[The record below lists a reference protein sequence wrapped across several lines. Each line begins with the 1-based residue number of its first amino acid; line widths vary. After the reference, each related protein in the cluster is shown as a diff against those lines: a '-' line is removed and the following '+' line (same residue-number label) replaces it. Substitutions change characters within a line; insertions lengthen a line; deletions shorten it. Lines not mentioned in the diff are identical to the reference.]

1 MSKAMRMD
9 KGKRRNGAGI
19 LPGVI
24 ADGRS
29 YLESL
34 RDGRVVVY
42 QGEQID
48 VTRHPLFAPT
58 AKVIA
63 KIYDLIAQDPDLTY
77 ETETGARA
85 FTPYL
90 LPMAREDLA
99 RIRQAQEKVH
109 RFHLGLMLQGPE
121 YKGPMISG
129 LGAAGPYFS
138 PYGDNVA
145 KYYRYVRDLR
155 LYPANAFTDPQVDRS
170 KRPSELPNPDL
181 VLRVVEER
189 DDGVV
194 IRGAKMVSTTAPFAH
209 ELLILRYGGAN
220 RLTMEDADYAFIGAV
235 PLNAPGLKLFARK
248 VHRPQVAHPLD
259 APFSHL
265 FEESD
270 AFLLFD
276 DVFVPWERVFV
287 YRDPEKADNWLS
299 QTNLAVSLVYGD
311 LVRWKTRFAIT
322 TALAVK
328 VAKANGTLG
337 FRGQQERLGEMLA
350 WTHLMQDLAVAAE
363 ANPAPYYQGVMVNP
377 ETVLT
382 YRALRPMIYKRF
394 TDLAKEVAGSGAA
407 IVPSSL
413 KDYEL
418 FPELEEFTQGANLGG
433 RERTKTYKAFW
444 DLLHSDFASRSELS
458 ERLHTGNSSD
468 VLVQLFFGAHGLEFD
483 RYFDEAMAHV
493 EALIREI

>member
-1 MSKAMRMD
+1 MA
-9 KGKRRNGAGI
+9 RNGKKKAAIAETPGPI
-19 LPGVI
+19 L
-24 ADGRS
+24 DGQT

-34 RDGRVVVY
+34 RDGREVIY
-42 QGEQID
+42 QGERVD

-63 KIYDLIAQDPDLTY
+63 RIYDLIAQDPELTY
-77 ETETGARA
+77 ETETGAKA

-90 LPMAREDLA
+90 LPQNREDLA
-99 RIRQAQEKVH
+99 RIRRAQEKVH

-121 YKGPMISG
+121 YKGPVISG
-129 LGAAGPYFS
+129 LGAAGPYFA
-138 PYGDNVA
+138 PYDRNVA
-145 KYYRYVRDLR
+145 AYYRYVRDNR

-170 KRPSELPNPDL
+170 KRPSQLANPDL
-181 VLRVVEER
+181 ILRVVEER

-194 IRGAKMVSTTAPFAH
+194 IRGAKMVSTAAPFAH

-220 RLTMEDADYAFIGAV
+220 RLTEEDADYAFIGAV
-235 PLNAPGLKLFARK
+235 PINSPGLKLFPRK

-265 FEESD
+265 FEETD

-276 DVFVPWERVFV
+276 NVFVPWERVFV
-287 YRDPEKADNWLS
+287 YRDPEKTDNWLA
-299 QTNLAVSLVYGD
+299 QTNLAVSLIYVD

-328 VAKANGTLG
+328 VAKANGTIG

-350 WTHLMQDLAVAAE
+350 WTHLMADLALAAE
-363 ANPAPYYQGVMVNP
+363 ANPVPYYQGVMVNP

-413 KDYEL
+413 RDYEAV
-418 FPELEEFTQGANLGG
+418 PELEEFTQGANLGG
-433 RERTKTYKAFW
+433 RERTKVYKAFW
-444 DLLHSDFASRSELS
+444 DLLHSDFAARSELS
-458 ERLHTGNSSD
+458 ERLHTGNVSD
-468 VLVQLFFGAHGLEFD
+468 VLVQLFFGAHGMEFD
-483 RYFDEAMAHV
+483 RYFDEAMEHV
-493 EALIREI
+493 ERLAKEI